1 MQPAGSCGKKARD
14 WRVSVKIAFRTHRG
28 LVREKNQDFLFYGT
42 NGLGTYAIVA
52 DGMGGHLGG
61 EHASKM
67 AVTKLAKKLDS
78 SEIIQVK
85 TWIQE
90 INKELYDY
98 SLKKPK
104 LRGMGTTLTM
114 ALINNSI
121 LYLGHVGDSR
131 AYLLRNNELC
141 QLTTD
146 HSFVQELINIGDITE
161 EEANNHPRKNILTQA
176 VGTSEALNIQMIRQE
191 IYDRDILLL
200 CSDGLTNLVNNNEI
214 SIALQNMNLEIA
226 SDHLLSLALDRGGT
240 DNISFIIINYEK
252 EVN

>member
-1 MQPAGSCGKKARD
+1 M
-14 WRVSVKIAFRTHRG
+14 KIAFRTHTG
-28 LVREKNQDFLFYGT
+28 IVREKNQDFVVYGT
-42 NGLGTYAIVA
+42 NKLGTFAIVA

-67 AVTKLAKKLDS
+67 AATKLAKKLDT
-78 SEIIQVK
+78 SEIIQIK

-90 INKELYDY
+90 VNIELYSY
-98 SLKKPK
+98 SQITPELT
-104 LRGMGTTLTM
+104 GMGTTLTM
-114 ALINNSI
+114 ALISSDM

-146 HSFVQELINIGDITE
+146 HSFVQELINMGDITE

-176 VGTSEALNIQMIRQE
+176 VGTSEELNIQLVSQQILE
-191 IYDRDILLL
+191 NDILIL
-200 CSDGLTNLVNNNEI
+200 CSDGLTNLVSNDEI
-214 SIALQNMNLEIA
+214 SDVLQNMDLEDA
-226 SDHLLSLALDRGGT
+226 SEHLLNLALHRGGN
-240 DNISFIIINYEK
+240 DNISFIVIHYQR